1 MVIILP
7 VPPQARQSWYWTRE
21 LLVIL
26 LESLLD
32 SSCIG
37 GWFSEVGKP
46 AFGGLLFPIV
56 IPSVFPMLRTVM
68 DCRDGAPTAIARL
81 GTCDGQV
88 AGVTQFS

>member
-7 VPPQARQSWYWTRE
+7 VPPQARQSWYSTRE

-56 IPSVFPMLRTVM
+56 IPIVVYRLRTVVN
-68 DCRDGAPTAIARL
+68 G
-81 GTCDGQV
+81 
-88 AGVTQFS
+88 

>member
-7 VPPQARQSWYWTRE
+7 VPPQARHSWYSTRE

-37 GWFSEVGKP
+37 VGFSEVGKP

-56 IPSVFPMLRTVM
+56 IPNVVYRLRTVVNG
-68 DCRDGAPTAIARL
+68 RDGAPSPVARL
-81 GTCDGQV
+81 SAGDSQV
-88 AGVTQFS
+88 AGVA